1 MAKSR
6 RDTIK
11 ELIVE
16 HNQPCPSCGSSDARQ
31 VYSSGSSYCFSCRK
45 YFPPENGTK
54 TEYAIKT
61 RNNEDFDDEAGNT
74 VEVKTD
80 NKDDNKIAEILT
92 YPFRG
97 FKERKISKVVCEF
110 FGVRVSYDHEGKIAE
125 HYYKYDGGYK
135 VRKLPKRFHFVGKFG
150 GLFGQ
155 SLFPS
160 GGKRVIITEGEID
173 ALSVAEASQE
183 KYQKIYPVVSLPS
196 SSATGEVLPLRE
208 WFRSFKEIVL
218 FLDNDDPGHE
228 ATSKLIRILGVD
240 KCKIVK
246 LPPECKD
253 ANDVLVKLGWER
265 VNQCIWDAE
274 AFKPAGIIGRA
285 DIWKQIVA
293 RNKIPSIPYPGCLDG
308 INSKIKGMRAGE
320 IALLISGTGCGKS
333 TIVREIVLHRLEI
346 TTGKIGIISLEES
359 PGETGIKLASMSI
372 RRNPANEDISDE
384 DLKVGF
390 DAVFGDDNDD
400 ERVIVLDHQGSIKD
414 ESIIDQLEYMCLMGC
429 DALLVDHITILV
441 SEGADGLTGNEAI
454 DKIMNDLL
462 RVVKKHN
469 VWLGLVS
476 HLRKVSVGGKSF
488 EEGKLPTMDDIR
500 GSGSIKQVSMDIIAF
515 ARNLTAVDP
524 VERNTIQ
531 MSVLK
536 SRTVGITGRV
546 AGAVYHQ
553 ETGRLS
559 SVSLDEFEEL

>member
-6 RDTIK
+6 RERISD
-11 ELIVE
+11 LIVE
-16 HNQPCPSCGSSDARQ
+16 HNQPCLSCSSSDARQ
-31 VYSSGSSYCFSCRK
+31 VYSSGSSYCFSCKK
-45 YFPPENGTK
+45 YFPKEGSVKSDDKTK
-54 TEYAIKT
+54 TLKESNDET
-61 RNNEDFDDEAGNT
+61 FEDVIET
-74 VEVKTD
+74 K
-80 NKDDNKIAEILT
+80 KDDTSKLEEILT
-92 YPFRG
+92 YPVRG
-97 FKERKISKVVCEF
+97 FKERKISKAACEF
-110 FGVRVSYDHEGKIAE
+110 FGVRVTYDSAGNIAE
-125 HYYKYDGGYK
+125 HYYKYEGGYK
-135 VRKLPKRFHFVGKFG
+135 VRKLPKKFHFVGKFG
-150 GLFGQ
+150 GVFGQ
-155 SLFPS
+155 GLFPG
-160 GGKRVIITEGEID
+160 GGKRIVITEGELD
-173 ALSVAEASQE
+173 ALSVAEASLE

-196 SSATGEVLPLRE
+196 SAATSEVLPLRE

-218 FLDNDDPGHE
+218 FLDDDEPGHE
-228 ATSKLIRILGVD
+228 AASKLIRILGVD

-246 LPPECKD
+246 LPPDCKD
-253 ANDVLVKLGWER
+253 ASDVLVKLGVTA

-274 AFKPAGIIGRA
+274 AFKPAGIISKEA
-285 DIWKQIVA
+285 IWEQIVA
-293 RNKIPSIPYPGCLDG
+293 RNKIPSVPYPDCLDG

-320 IALLISGTGCGKS
+320 ITLLISGTGCGKS
-333 TIVREIVLHRLEI
+333 TIVREVVLSRLER
-346 TTGKIGIISLEES
+346 TSGKIGIISLEES
-359 PGETGIKLASMSI
+359 PGETGMKLASMKI

-384 DLKVGF
+384 DLKIGF
-390 DAVFGDDNDD
+390 DEVFGDD
-400 ERVIVLDHQGSIKD
+400 RIVVLDHQGSIKD

-429 DALLVDHITILV
+429 DALVVDHITILV
-441 SEGADGLTGNEAI
+441 SEGSDGLTGNEAI

-488 EEGKLPTMDDIR
+488 EEGKLPSMDDIR

-515 ARNLTAVDP
+515 ARNLTAIDP

-546 AGAVYHQ
+546 AGCVYHQ
-553 ETGRLS
+553 ETGRLT